1 MTFGRFI
8 SSVHYIMALSKEKK
22 SSILSD
28 LTKVAKE
35 FPAIVFV
42 SFHKLPIVD
51 SSLLRK
57 GLREKEVGYT
67 VAKKTLI
74 RKAFEKSGVAGDMP
88 ALPGEIAIVYGKD
101 SLAPAREIYEFQK
114 KFDKRV
120 SIVGGIFE
128 GAFMDQEKMISIAQ
142 IPGMQTLRAQFVNLI
157 NSPIQRLVI
166 GLNAIAEKKQ

>member
-1 MTFGRFI
+1 
-8 SSVHYIMALSKEKK
+8 MALSKEKK
-22 SSILSD
+22 SSILDD
-28 LTKVAKE
+28 LSRLVKE
-35 FPAIVFV
+35 FPAVVFV
-42 SFHKLPIVD
+42 NFHKLPIVD
-51 SSLLRK
+51 SSLIRK

-74 RKAFEKSGVAGDMP
+74 RKAFADSNVTGEMP
-88 ALPGEIAIVYGKD
+88 ALPGEIAMVYGKD
-101 SLAPAREIYEFQK
+101 ALAPAREIYEFQK

-128 GAFMDQEKMISIAQ
+128 GAFMDQEKMVSIAQ

-157 NSPIQRLVI
+157 NSPIQRLVV